1 MKSKESPW
9 FFNTISFKI
18 LSAFFIAGVTV
29 KGDEPLDGCNF
40 SDNVERNGLPNGA
53 IYAAYVKFP
62 TSFSNALK
70 RTFDEFK
77 MDSIRDKYFNR
88 FFSDNL
94 QVFKI
99 VS

>member
-1 MKSKESPW
+1 MDWDTVIGSVFSEGL
-9 FFNTISFKI
+9 I
-18 LSAFFIAGVTV
+18 LFDKT
-29 KGDEPLDGCNF
+29 
-40 SDNVERNGLPNGA
+40 ERNGMPNGA
-53 IYAAYVKFP
+53 TYAEYVKFP